1 MIPHIFPLSLFGI
14 LMVALGRGL
23 FRLFF
28 PDQPVQG
35 LDASTED
42 AFLFT
47 DFLIEKGEEAQPEL
61 P

>member
-1 MIPHIFPLSLFGI
+1 MFSLSLFDI

-42 AFLFT
+42 ALLLT
-47 DFLIEKGEEAQPEL
+47 DFLIEEGEQAQPEL

>member
-1 MIPHIFPLSLFGI
+1 M
-14 LMVALGRGL
+14 MVAPGRGL

-42 AFLFT
+42 ALLLT
-47 DFLIEKGEEAQPEL
+47 DFLIEEGEQAQPEL

>member
-1 MIPHIFPLSLFGI
+1 LPDAYDGSTWPRAFQALFSG
-14 LMVALGRGL
+14 
-23 FRLFF
+23 LFF

-42 AFLFT
+42 TLLLA
-47 DFLIEKGEEAQPEL
+47 DFLIEEGDQAQPEL

>member
-1 MIPHIFPLSLFGI
+1 LPDASDGSTWPRAFQALFSG
-14 LMVALGRGL
+14 
-23 FRLFF
+23 LFF

-42 AFLFT
+42 TLLLA
-47 DFLIEKGEEAQPEL
+47 DFLIEEGDQAQPEL

>member
-1 MIPHIFPLSLFGI
+1 
-14 LMVALGRGL
+14 MVALGRGL

-35 LDASTED
+35 LDASAED
-42 AFLFT
+42 TLFLT
-47 DFLIEKGEEAQPEL
+47 DFLIEEGEQAQPQL